1 MDYAVGYT
9 QYGWSALR
17 RRTRRSVLN
26 SMMFSCDVVV
36 RRARSRA
43 AAGVPPR
50 AATAASAIRAIGK
63 RRTGARTCAGIS
75 SKRARAPAAR
85 PPSPPFLLPVP
96 DETQRPRPD
105 CNRVYIAAGPPQS
118 TVLSPRQARVDRA
131 PDSRVLRPS
140 ESLKVDS
147 RRARSHSH
155 THTQTHRSPAHRT
168 GSGRRD
174 SQGRASGR
182 PCSLTSHDTP
192 RPFTKTKA
200 RTARWT
206 AA

>member
-1 MDYAVGYT
+1 MERAAEEDETFGFKFHDVF
-9 QYGWSALR
+9 
-17 RRTRRSVLN
+17 
-26 SMMFSCDVVV
+26 MDVV
-36 RRARSRA
+36 RSA
-43 AAGVPPR
+43 PCGVGGCAVAVASRPGR
-50 AATAASAIRAIGK
+50 ATAASANRAIGK

-147 RRARSHSH
+147 RRARSRTH
-155 THTQTHRSPAHRT
+155 THPTDTQGHRT
-168 GSGRRD
+168 GPG
-174 SQGRASGR
+174 QGGA
-182 PCSLTSHDTP
+182 
-192 RPFTKTKA
+192 
-200 RTARWT
+200 TARGVRQ
-206 AA
+206 ADPAP